1 MSLSCVAASLQRPRI
16 PTLLSAFLTLLN
28 DRLSESI
35 VFPLLPFLLAQ
46 FAPDGR
52 TLGLLAGS
60 YALAQFLV
68 TPLIGALSDR
78 YGRRPVISI
87 CVAGSVVG
95 LGLFAVTVS
104 LPWPSQSL
112 LPLLLLFTA
121 RIIDGISGGT
131 AATASAVLADI
142 TPPDKRARAFGLI
155 GVAFGL
161 GFILG
166 PFVGGQLARVAVSLP
181 VWVATGFAALNLLV
195 VLNLLPETHPQES
208 RKNLLLFA
216 ARIIDGISGG
226 TAATASA
233 VLADITPPDKRAR
246 AFGLIGVA
254 FGLGFILGPFV
265 GGQLA
270 RVAVSLPVWVATGFA
285 ALNLLVVLNLLP
297 ETHPQ
302 ESRKNLPRKRDLNP
316 FARLSQVLMNPSVGR
331 LCGAFFLFF
340 LAFNGFTAI
349 LVLYFKQRFGW
360 GPELATTAFLVVGVV
375 ATVVQGGLIGPLVK
389 RFGEWRLTLL
399 GLGLVIIGCLLI
411 PSVGASDRAGAIFTA
426 VGILALG
433 TGLVTPSLRSL
444 VSRRLGREGQGS
456 ALGSLQ
462 ALQSLGSFLGP
473 PLAGF
478 SYDLLGPVSPFAA
491 AATVL
496 VIVIGLV
503 AGSPLP
509 DISDTQP
516 SQS

>member
-1 MSLSCVAASLQRPRI
+1 MQRLRI

-95 LGLFAVTVS
+95 LGLFALTVS
-104 LPWPSQSL
+104 LPWPERSL
-112 LPLLLLFTA
+112 LPLLLLFSA
-121 RIIDGISGGT
+121 RVIDGISGGT

-142 TPPDKRARAFGLI
+142 TPPEKRAKAFGLI

-166 PFVGGQLARVAVSLP
+166 PFVGGQLARIAVPLP
-181 VWVATGFAALNLLV
+181 VWVATGFAVLNLVV
-195 VLNLLPETHPQES
+195 VLNLLPETHPIES
-208 RKNLLLFA
+208 R
-216 ARIIDGISGG
+216 
-226 TAATASA
+226 
-233 VLADITPPDKRAR
+233 
-246 AFGLIGVA
+246 
-254 FGLGFILGPFV
+254 
-265 GGQLA
+265 Q
-270 RVAVSLPVWVATGFA
+270 
-285 ALNLLVVLNLLP
+285 
-297 ETHPQ
+297 Q
-302 ESRKNLPRKRDLNP
+302 LPRKRDLNP
-316 FARLSQVLMNPSVGR
+316 FARLTQVLINPSVGR

-360 GPELATTAFLVVGVV
+360 GPDLATTAFLVVGVV

-389 RFGEWRLTLL
+389 RFGEWRLTLV
-399 GLGLVIIGCLLI
+399 GLGLVIACCLLI
-411 PSVGASDRAGAIFTA
+411 PGVGSAERAPAIFVA

-444 VSRRLGREGQGS
+444 VSRRLGQDGQGS

-478 SYDLLGPVSPFAA
+478 SYDLLGPISPFAGA
-491 AATVL
+491 AVVLIL
-496 VIVIGLV
+496 VIALV

-509 DISDTQP
+509 DTAEIEM
-516 SQS
+516 

>member
-1 MSLSCVAASLQRPRI
+1 M
-16 PTLLSAFLTLLN
+16 
-28 DRLSESI
+28 
-35 VFPLLPFLLAQ
+35 
-46 FAPDGR
+46 
-52 TLGLLAGS
+52 
-60 YALAQFLV
+60 
-68 TPLIGALSDR
+68 
-78 YGRRPVISI
+78 
-87 CVAGSVVG
+87 VG

-112 LPLLLLFTA
+112 LPL
-121 RIIDGISGGT
+121 
-131 AATASAVLADI
+131 
-142 TPPDKRARAFGLI
+142 
-155 GVAFGL
+155 
-161 GFILG
+161 
-166 PFVGGQLARVAVSLP
+166 
-181 VWVATGFAALNLLV
+181 
-195 VLNLLPETHPQES
+195 
-208 RKNLLLFA
+208 LLLFA

-302 ESRKNLPRKRDLNP
+302 DSRKNLPRKRDLNP

>member
-1 MSLSCVAASLQRPRI
+1 M
-16 PTLLSAFLTLLN
+16 
-28 DRLSESI
+28 
-35 VFPLLPFLLAQ
+35 
-46 FAPDGR
+46 
-52 TLGLLAGS
+52 
-60 YALAQFLV
+60 
-68 TPLIGALSDR
+68 
-78 YGRRPVISI
+78 
-87 CVAGSVVG
+87 
-95 LGLFAVTVS
+95 
-104 LPWPSQSL
+104 
-112 LPLLLLFTA
+112 
-121 RIIDGISGGT
+121 
-131 AATASAVLADI
+131 
-142 TPPDKRARAFGLI
+142 
-155 GVAFGL
+155 
-161 GFILG
+161 
-166 PFVGGQLARVAVSLP
+166 
-181 VWVATGFAALNLLV
+181 
-195 VLNLLPETHPQES
+195 
-208 RKNLLLFA
+208 
-216 ARIIDGISGG
+216 
-226 TAATASA
+226 
-233 VLADITPPDKRAR
+233 
-246 AFGLIGVA
+246 
-254 FGLGFILGPFV
+254 
-265 GGQLA
+265 
-270 RVAVSLPVWVATGFA
+270 
-285 ALNLLVVLNLLP
+285 
-297 ETHPQ
+297 
-302 ESRKNLPRKRDLNP
+302 
-316 FARLSQVLMNPSVGR
+316 
-331 LCGAFFLFF
+331 
-340 LAFNGFTAI
+340 
-349 LVLYFKQRFGW
+349 LYFKQRFGW

-411 PSVGASDRAGAIFTA
+411 PSVGASDRAGVIFTA